1 MKIISV
7 SRFVNLKALAVAFA
21 LLLGGIGIGVARA
34 QNAPAPIGY
43 WNNANKTNSLV
54 IEQSGTCGFL
64 VNGKAKWS
72 GTCKWETPSAKGGI
86 LDLQYPMPL
95 TPGHI
100 RWSVIYVNQTTITL
114 DGEAFYK
121 AAN

>member
-1 MKIISV
+1 MKIMSV

-72 GTCKWETPSAKGGI
+72 GTCTWQASARGGI
-86 LDLQYPMPL
+86 LTLTYPMPL
-95 TPGHI
+95 KPGQI
-100 RWSVIYVNQTTITL
+100 RWSVVYVNQTTITV
-114 DGEAFYK
+114 DGEQFVK
-121 AAN
+121 TGN

>member
-1 MKIISV
+1 MT
-7 SRFVNLKALAVAFA
+7 
-21 LLLGGIGIGVARA
+21 LGFMCSQTARA
-34 QNAPAPIGY
+34 QTAPPPIGN
-43 WNNANKTNSLV
+43 WLNQGKTNGLV
-54 IEQSGTCGFL
+54 VEQNGTCGFL

-72 GTCKWETPSAKGGI
+72 GTCRWETPSAKGGI

-95 TPGHI
+95 APGHI

-121 AAN
+121 SGN

>member
-1 MKIISV
+1 VKSV
-7 SRFVNLKALAVAFA
+7 RSSFSLSAPCLAFAA
-21 LLLGGIGIGVARA
+21 LLLGLASVQTARA
-34 QNAPAPIGY
+34 QASAPPIGN
-43 WNNANKTNSLV
+43 WVNINKTNGLV
-54 IEQSGTCGFL
+54 VMQNGTCGFL

-72 GTCKWETPSAKGGI
+72 GACRWETPSARGGI

-95 TPGHI
+95 QPGHI

-121 AAN
+121 QAN

>member
-72 GTCKWETPSAKGGI
+72 GTCTWQASARGGI
-86 LDLQYPMPL
+86 LTLTYPMPL
-95 TPGHI
+95 KPGQI
-100 RWSVIYVNQTTITL
+100 RWSVVYVNQTTITV
-114 DGEAFYK
+114 DGEQFVK
-121 AAN
+121 TGN